1 MAKGTSAGLL
11 EDQRAQS
18 VFKHEL
24 LRGYALPFAV
34 MTASKIPGRR
44 AALVDGYAGRGRY
57 DNGTPASAELL
68 LQAAQSARS
77 STQVEVLLVERR
89 REDYRRVSTV
99 AAEYRERGLVVE
111 AFHGHVQDHLAEIV
125 SRADGLPLFL
135 FLDPC
140 GAILPFAQ
148 LHRLLRR
155 ARGQAWPRT
164 EALLNFSADF
174 TRRAAGVLH
183 KNLYGHAAITAM
195 DAVCGG
201 PWWRRVALDAH
212 KNSRRGDWESAAE
225 AVVTE
230 YARRLGAATGMKHVV
245 VPVRR
250 QLHHQPVYHLV
261 FLTRGEHGV
270 WVFGDSTAS
279 ARRAWLEVVGPG
291 ADPPEGMLFNLAEFQ
306 QEDEDRRAVEE
317 IKRNLTK
324 LAGRDGSFKLVHHPQ
339 AVLGDVYGIA
349 GDVLVR
355 KAARE
360 LHKAGTIRIDC
371 TPKQVRDWLVS

>member
-11 EDQRAQS
+11 DNQQAQS

-24 LRGYALPFAV
+24 LRGYALPFVV

-44 AALVDGYAGRGRY
+44 AMVVDGYAGRGRY
-57 DNGTPASAELL
+57 DDGRPASAELL
-68 LQAAQSARS
+68 LKAAHRART
-77 STQVEVLLVERR
+77 STRVEVLLVERNR
-89 REDYRRVSTV
+89 QDYRRLSTV
-99 AAEYRERGLVVE
+99 AAEYRDQGLQVE
-111 AFHGHVQDHLAEIV
+111 AFHGQVQDHLPAIV
-125 SRADGLPLFL
+125 SRADGMPLFL

-140 GAILPFAQ
+140 GAILPFVE

-155 ARGQAWPRT
+155 ARGSSWPRT

-183 KNLYGHAAITAM
+183 KNLHDHAAIQAM

-201 PWWRRVALDAH
+201 PWWRQVALDAH
-212 KNSRRGDWESAAE
+212 KSSRRGDWESAAE

-230 YARRLGAATGMKHVV
+230 YARRLGAATNMKHVV

-250 QLHHQPVYHLV
+250 QMHHQPVYHLV
-261 FLTRGEHGV
+261 FLTRGEHGI
-270 WVFGDSTAS
+270 WVFGHSAAA
-279 ARRAWLEVVGPG
+279 ARRAWLDVVGPG
-291 ADPPEGMLFNLAEFQ
+291 ADPPEGVLFNLAEFQ
-306 QEDEDRRAVEE
+306 QEDEEQRAIEE
-317 IKRNLTK
+317 IKRNLVK
-324 LAGRDGSFKLVHHPQ
+324 LAGRDGSFKLAHHPQ
-339 AVLGDVYGIA
+339 AVFGDAYGIA

-371 TPKQVRDWLVS
+371 TPKQVRDWVVG

>member
-1 MAKGTSAGLL
+1 MAKGTRAGLL
-11 EDQRAQS
+11 DNQQAQS

-24 LRGYALPFAV
+24 LRGYALPFVV

-44 AALVDGYAGRGRY
+44 AAVVDGYAGRGRY
-57 DNGTPASAELL
+57 DDGRPASAELL
-68 LQAAQSARS
+68 LQAAHRAST
-77 STQVEVLLVERR
+77 STQVEVLLVERHR
-89 REDYRRVSTV
+89 DDYRRLSTV
-99 AAEYRERGLVVE
+99 AAEYRDRGLKAE
-111 AFHGHVQDHLAEIV
+111 AFHGLVQDHLPEIV
-125 SRADGLPLFL
+125 ARADGASLFL

-140 GAILPFAQ
+140 GAILPFVD

-155 ARGQAWPRT
+155 SRGSSWPRT

-183 KNLYGHAAITAM
+183 SNRHDHPAIRAM

-201 PWWRRVALDAH
+201 RWWRQVALDAH
-212 KNSRRGDWESAAE
+212 KSSRRGDWESAAE

-230 YARRLGAATGMKHVV
+230 YARRLGAATNMKHVV

-261 FLTRGEHGV
+261 FLTRGEHGI
-270 WVFGDSTAS
+270 WVFGDSTAT
-279 ARRAWLEVVGPG
+279 ARRAWLEIVGPG
-291 ADPPEGMLFNLAEFQ
+291 ADPPEGTLFDLADFQ
-306 QEDEDRRAVEE
+306 QETEEQHAVEE
-317 IKRNLTK
+317 IKRNLVK
-324 LAGRDGSFKLVHHPQ
+324 LAGRDGTFKLVNHPQ
-339 AVLGDVYGIA
+339 AVLGNVYGIA

-371 TPKQVRDWLVS
+371 TPRQVRDWLVG